1 MSVSV
6 HIPTSVTS
14 RYALLNAMIDELASS
29 CVDAGL
35 VVNPSSPAAR
45 ALFLFFNFPQDPRQ
59 LLSWAQ
65 PSKPGRALIQFFVDH
80 PFVLDER
87 MMDEFSRVPTFR
99 LVMPCADETSLLPL
113 RFPSLKTVRVAHG
126 IPASALCDAASIES
140 SHHQGRDIGVL
151 VAGSIQSESELASRS
166 AAVSPEHQATVTEIV
181 NLMLEHPWLSF
192 AQACDIARPGLAAPD
207 QWRLLRVL
215 WRATADRVNT
225 TRRVRTVQALQ
236 GLDVTVFGPETWTSH
251 CTGTIRYAGELAYAQ
266 VPSAMARS
274 KVCIA
279 WGPTQFTH
287 SYSERQLLSMAS
299 GSATLSDDRL
309 LVRRELPAGVLRY
322 NAAEPASARALAERL
337 LADQAE
343 RIALATSARAEAA
356 TKHLWMHRVPQLVEI
371 AALASG
377 LAAPL
382 SRVA

>member
-1 MSVSV
+1 MSLSV
-6 HIPTSVTS
+6 HIPMSVTS
-14 RYALLNAMIDELASS
+14 RYALLNSMIEELASS

-35 VVNPSSPAAR
+35 AVNPASPAAR
-45 ALFLFFNFPQDPRQ
+45 ALYLFFNFPQDPRQ

-65 PSKPGRALIQFFVDH
+65 PSKPGRSLIQFFVDH

-87 MMDEFSRVPTFR
+87 ILDEFSRVPSFR

-126 IPASALCDAASIES
+126 IPAAALCDAAAIES
-140 SHHQGRDIGVL
+140 SHHRAREIGVL
-151 VAGSIQSESELASRS
+151 VAGSIQSESELAARS
-166 AAVSPEHQATVTEIV
+166 SAVSPDHQPTVTEIV

-192 AQACDIARPGLAAPD
+192 AQACDIVRPGLAAPD

-225 TRRVRTVQALQ
+225 ARRVRTVQALQ
-236 GLDVTVFGPETWTSH
+236 GLDVTVFGPDTWTAH
-251 CTGTIRYAGELAYAQ
+251 CTGTIRYAGELAYAD
-266 VPSAMARS
+266 VPKAMARA

-299 GSATLSDDRL
+299 GCATLSDDRL
-309 LVRRELPAGVLRY
+309 MVRRELPVGVLRY
-322 NAAEPASARALAERL
+322 NAADPASARALAEVL
-337 LADQAE
+337 LADPAQ
-343 RIALATSARAEAA
+343 RIALAMSARSEVAS
-356 TKHLWMHRVPQLVEI
+356 KHLWTHRVPQLVEI
-371 AALASG
+371 AAGASG
-377 LAAPL
+377 LSAPL